1 MSSALSDEALLAGLA
16 AGDADA
22 ATAFIRRFQ
31 ARVYGLVVTIVR
43 DEGVAEDVAQEFVR
57 AWKHARTYDPR
68 RGRVATWLLTIAR
81 NLAIDVIRVKSA
93 QPLDPDQVEDRLQR
107 ARVAGSSPA
116 DQAVPPDE
124 RERVRGAIAQLPP
137 EQRRALFLAAYLG
150 RTAKEIGEL
159 EGVPLG
165 TAKTRIRAAMLK
177 LRDSLETAM
186 TCDEIRELAP
196 EIALGIA
203 DGEERAEALR
213 HLSTCAECRRAVER
227 LSGVADELLLMAPAR
242 SLPLASSP
250 ASSRQSGS
258 TSRSRRRRPPW
269 LSLRW
274 LAPRLGPALAA
285 AAVTA
290 VVLVSVYSNDRQ
302 IADQYRD
309 TLDRAG
315 GQSFQAE
322 RLSDETGARAGVA
335 FGYQGSPSWLFLTV
349 NPEHRAT

>member
-1 MSSALSDEALLAGLA
+1 VVSSALSDEALLAGLA

-43 DEGVAEDVAQEFVR
+43 DEGVAEDVAQETFVR

-116 DQAVPPDE
+116 DRSVPPDE
-124 RERVRGAIAQLPP
+124 RERVRGAIAELPP

-150 RTAKEIGEL
+150 RTAKEVGEL

-177 LRDSLETAM
+177 LRDSLETA
-186 TCDEIRELAP
+186 
-196 EIALGIA
+196 
-203 DGEERAEALR
+203 
-213 HLSTCAECRRAVER
+213 
-227 LSGVADELLLMAPAR
+227 
-242 SLPLASSP
+242 
-250 ASSRQSGS
+250 
-258 TSRSRRRRPPW
+258 
-269 LSLRW
+269 
-274 LAPRLGPALAA
+274 
-285 AAVTA
+285 
-290 VVLVSVYSNDRQ
+290 ND
-302 IADQYRD
+302 
-309 TLDRAG
+309 
-315 GQSFQAE
+315 
-322 RLSDETGARAGVA
+322 V
-335 FGYQGSPSWLFLTV
+335 
-349 NPEHRAT
+349 

>member
-1 MSSALSDEALLAGLA
+1 VVSSALSDEALLAGLA

-43 DEGVAEDVAQEFVR
+43 DEGIAEDVAQETFVR

-93 QPLDPDQVEDRLQR
+93 QPLDPELVEDRLQR
-107 ARVAGSSPA
+107 ARVSGSSPA

-124 RERVRGAIAQLPP
+124 RERVRGAIAELPP

-177 LRDSLETAM
+177 LRDSLETA
-186 TCDEIRELAP
+186 
-196 EIALGIA
+196 
-203 DGEERAEALR
+203 
-213 HLSTCAECRRAVER
+213 
-227 LSGVADELLLMAPAR
+227 
-242 SLPLASSP
+242 
-250 ASSRQSGS
+250 
-258 TSRSRRRRPPW
+258 
-269 LSLRW
+269 
-274 LAPRLGPALAA
+274 
-285 AAVTA
+285 
-290 VVLVSVYSNDRQ
+290 ND
-302 IADQYRD
+302 
-309 TLDRAG
+309 
-315 GQSFQAE
+315 
-322 RLSDETGARAGVA
+322 V
-335 FGYQGSPSWLFLTV
+335 
-349 NPEHRAT
+349 

>member
-43 DEGVAEDVAQEFVR
+43 DEGIAEDVAQETFVR
-57 AWKHARTYDPR
+57 AWKHARTYDAR

-124 RERVRGAIAQLPP
+124 RERVRGAIAELPA

-150 RTAKEIGEL
+150 RTAQEVGEL

-177 LRDSLETAM
+177 LRDSLET
-186 TCDEIRELAP
+186 TNE
-196 EIALGIA
+196 
-203 DGEERAEALR
+203 
-213 HLSTCAECRRAVER
+213 V
-227 LSGVADELLLMAPAR
+227 
-242 SLPLASSP
+242 
-250 ASSRQSGS
+250 
-258 TSRSRRRRPPW
+258 
-269 LSLRW
+269 
-274 LAPRLGPALAA
+274 
-285 AAVTA
+285 
-290 VVLVSVYSNDRQ
+290 
-302 IADQYRD
+302 
-309 TLDRAG
+309 
-315 GQSFQAE
+315 
-322 RLSDETGARAGVA
+322 
-335 FGYQGSPSWLFLTV
+335 
-349 NPEHRAT
+349 